1 MGSVTPLSPMYTSA
15 PILDYD
21 EDEPNVRPDQDEVLD
36 VAGVMTLAPEQF
48 DAAML
53 EALVSP

>member
-1 MGSVTPLSPMYTSA
+1 MYTSA

-53 EALVSP
+53 DALVSP